1 MLIFYLEGMSTQQR
15 LKKLQI
21 LRIRRINVIRSIK
34 DILFITL
41 GVASAAFGLK
51 GFLLPNQ
58 FLDGGVMGISLL
70 VNVVTRIDLSVLVI
84 LINLPF
90 VVIAYTQ
97 ISKMFAFKTLA
108 AIALLAMVLAIV
120 EFPTITEDK
129 LLISV
134 FGGFFLGVGIGLSI
148 RGGSVID
155 GTEVLAIYSSRKTTL
170 TVGDIILILNIFI
183 FSLAAYILNIE
194 TALYAI
200 LTYLVASKT
209 VDFVVH
215 GIEEYT
221 SVMIVSQK
229 SDEIKEAIITRLG
242 RGVTILKGKS
252 GYGKNG
258 HQEKEIDVI
267 FSVITR
273 LELQRLKTE
282 IAKIDPD
289 AFVVEN
295 SVNDI
300 KGGMIK
306 KRPLQEM

>member
-1 MLIFYLEGMSTQQR
+1 VSSEER
-15 LKKLQI
+15 LNKLHL
-21 LRIRRINVIRSIK
+21 LRIRRINFVETIK
-34 DILFITL
+34 DTFFILL
-41 GVASAAFGLK
+41 GVGAASFGLK
-51 GFLLPNQ
+51 GFLLPNK

-70 VNVVTRIDLSVLVI
+70 ANLVTGINLSFLVV

-90 VVIAYTQ
+90 VIIAYTQ
-97 ISKMFAFKTLA
+97 VSKKFAFRTLI
-108 AIALLAMVLAIV
+108 AIGLLALALAWI
-120 EFPTITEDK
+120 EFPIITSDK
-129 LLISV
+129 LLIAV
-134 FGGFFLGVGIGLSI
+134 FGGFFLGAGIGLSI

-170 TVGDIILILNIFI
+170 TVGDFILILNIII
-183 FSLAAYILNIE
+183 FSVAAYLVSIE

-221 SVMIVSQK
+221 SVMIVSER
-229 SDEIKEAIITRLG
+229 SEEIKDAIINKLG
-242 RGVTILKGKS
+242 RGVTVLKGKS
-252 GYGKNG
+252 GFGKKG
-258 HQEKEIDVI
+258 HRSFDVDII
-267 FSVITR
+267 FSVVTR

-282 IAKIDPD
+282 ITKIDPD

-306 KRPLQEM
+306 KRPFQE

>member
-1 MLIFYLEGMSTQQR
+1 MPTTSQRHQQLQR
-15 LKKLQI
+15 LRL
-21 LRIRRINVIRSIK
+21 RRIDLIQNIK
-34 DILFITL
+34 DAALILM
-41 GVASAAFGLK
+41 GVMAAGFGLK

-58 FLDGGVMGISLL
+58 FLDGGVMGVSLL
-70 VNVVTRIDLSVLVI
+70 ANVVWGIQLPVLVV

-97 ISKMFAFKTLA
+97 ISKKFAIKTLI
-108 AIALLAMVLAIV
+108 AITVLAGVLALV
-120 EFPTITEDK
+120 EFPIMTHDK

-134 FGGFFLGVGIGLSI
+134 FGGFFLGGGIGLSI

-155 GTEVLAIYSSRKTTL
+155 GTEVLAIYSSKKTTL
-170 TVGDIILILNIFI
+170 TVGDVILILNIII
-183 FSLAAYILNIE
+183 FSVAAYLMNIE

-221 SVMIVSQK
+221 SVMIVSDK
-229 SDEIKEAIITRLG
+229 HEEIKDAIIMKLG

-252 GYGKNG
+252 GYGKKG
-258 HQEKEIDVI
+258 HRVSEVDVI
-267 FSVITR
+267 FSVVTR
-273 LELQRLKTE
+273 LELQRLKNE
-282 IAKIDPD
+282 ITKIDPE

-306 KRPLQEM
+306 KRPFRED

>member
-1 MLIFYLEGMSTQQR
+1 MSTQDR
-15 LKKLQI
+15 LQKLNL
-21 LRIRRINVIRSIK
+21 LRIRRINVERMIK
-34 DILFITL
+34 DTVFILL
-41 GVASAAFGLK
+41 GVAAAAFGLK
-51 GFLLPNQ
+51 GFLLPNR

-70 VNVVTRIDLSVLVI
+70 VNIISGINLSLLVVM
-84 LINLPF
+84 INLPF

-97 ISKMFAFKTLA
+97 VSKKFAFKTLI
-108 AIALLAMVLAIV
+108 AISLLAVTLAII
-120 EFPTITEDK
+120 EFPTITDDK
-129 LLISV
+129 LLIAV
-134 FGGFFLGVGIGLSI
+134 FGGFFLGAGIGLSI

-170 TVGDIILILNIFI
+170 TVGDVILVLNIII
-183 FSLAAYILNIE
+183 FSTAAYIINIE

-221 SVMIVSQK
+221 SVMIVSDK
-229 SDEIKEAIITRLG
+229 SDEIKDAIVNKMG
-242 RGVTILKGKS
+242 RGVTLLKGKS
-252 GYGKNG
+252 GFGKKG
-258 HQEKEIDVI
+258 HRSTDVDVI
-267 FSVITR
+267 FSVVTR

-282 IAKIDPD
+282 IIKIDPD
-289 AFVVEN
+289 AFMVEN

-306 KRPLQEM
+306 KRPFQED

>member
-1 MLIFYLEGMSTQQR
+1 MSSQQR
-15 LKKLQI
+15 LIELKK
-21 LRIRRINVIRSIK
+21 IRVKKITIIRGIK
-34 DILFITL
+34 DTVFISL
-41 GVASAAFGLK
+41 GVLSAAFGLK
-51 GFLLPNQ
+51 GFLLPND

-70 VNVVTRIDLSVLVI
+70 TNVLTDIDLAYLVVI
-84 LINLPF
+84 LNIPF
-90 VVIAYTQ
+90 IIVGYKQ
-97 ISKMFAFKTLA
+97 ISKLFALKTLI
-108 AIALLAMVLAIV
+108 AITALALCLSFF
-120 EFPTITEDK
+120 EFRSITDDK
-129 LLISV
+129 LLIAV
-134 FGGFFLGVGIGLSI
+134 FGGFFLGCGIGLSI

-155 GTEVLAIYSSRKTTL
+155 GTEVLAIYVSRNTPL
-170 TVGDIILILNIFI
+170 TVGDIILIFNIAI
-183 FSLAAYILNIE
+183 FSVAAWLINME

-200 LTYLVASKT
+200 LTYLIASKT

-221 SVMIVSQK
+221 SVMIVSEK
-229 SDEIKEAIITRLG
+229 SVEIKDAITEKMG

-252 GYGKNG
+252 GYGKTG
-258 HQEKEIDVI
+258 HRTKDQDVI

-273 LELQRLKTE
+273 LELQKLKME

-306 KRPLQEM
+306 KRPLE

>member
-1 MLIFYLEGMSTQQR
+1 MSSQER
-15 LKKLQI
+15 LYKLK
-21 LRIRRINVIRSIK
+21 LVRIRRINITRSIK
-34 DILFITL
+34 DVLFISA
-41 GVASAAFGLK
+41 GVASAGFGLK

-58 FLDGGVMGISLL
+58 FIDGGVMGISLL
-70 VNVVTRIDLSVLVI
+70 VNVVTGIDLPLLVV
-84 LINLPF
+84 LINFPF
-90 VVIAYTQ
+90 VIIAYTQ
-97 ISKMFAFKTLA
+97 VSKQFAFKTLI
-108 AIALLAMVLAIV
+108 AITLLALVLIWV
-120 EFPTITEDK
+120 EFPIITSDK
-129 LLISV
+129 LLIAV
-134 FGGFFLGVGIGLSI
+134 FGGFFLGAGIGLSI

-170 TVGDIILILNIFI
+170 TVGDVILVFNIMI
-183 FSLAAYILNIE
+183 FSVAAYLIGIE

-209 VDFVVH
+209 VDFIVH

-221 SVMIVSQK
+221 SVFIVSEK
-229 SDEIKEAIITRLG
+229 SDEIRDTIINKMG
-242 RGVTILKGKS
+242 RGVTVLKGKS
-252 GYGKNG
+252 GFGKKG
-258 HQEKEIDVI
+258 HRSMDVDVI

-282 IAKIDPD
+282 VSKIDAD

-306 KRPLQEM
+306 KRPLQD